1 MTPIIG
7 IEYCKI
13 DSSGRFK
20 LPTALRR
27 QILPEPITDR
37 KLVIRR
43 SIYNKC
49 LEVFTYSEFQKE
61 VEILRNKLNLY
72 ILDQKRLFRKLTE
85 SNIIELD
92 SNERLLIPNEQREG
106 IGLDKEIIIVSA
118 ANCIEIWDASTYKNI
133 DNDGF
138 DYVKAA
144 EKYLSTESLS

>member
-27 QILPEPITDR
+27 QILPEPITDK

-43 SIYNKC
+43 SIYNTC

>member
-118 ANCIEIWDASTYKNI
+118 ANCIKIWDASTYKNI

>member
-144 EKYLSTESLS
+144 EKY

>member
-1 MTPIIG
+1 MSSIIG
-7 IEYCKI
+7 IEYCKV

-20 LPTALRR
+20 FPSALRR
-27 QILPEPITDR
+27 QILPEPITDK

-49 LEVFTYSEFQKE
+49 LEIFTYSEFQKE
-61 VEILRNKLNLY
+61 VETLRNKLNPY

-85 SNIIELD
+85 SNIIEMD
-92 SNERLLIPNEQREG
+92 SSERLLIPNEQRQG
-106 IGLDKEIIIVSA
+106 IGLDKDIVIVSA

>member
-106 IGLDKEIIIVSA
+106 IGLDKDIIIVSA